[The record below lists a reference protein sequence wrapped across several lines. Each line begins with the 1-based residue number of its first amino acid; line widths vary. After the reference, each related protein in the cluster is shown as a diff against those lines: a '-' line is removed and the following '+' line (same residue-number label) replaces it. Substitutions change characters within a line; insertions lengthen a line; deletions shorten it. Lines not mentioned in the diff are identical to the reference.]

1 MKDNISLKPT
11 TCAICGA
18 VDNSTEI
25 YPANFSIDDFN
36 PDVFSARRIPDRIH
50 YRIVKCK
57 SCGLVRSDPIIDQ
70 ETLAELYTKSSQT
83 YENEV
88 SNLIN
93 SYSRCL
99 ARLDKFHDHKG
110 VLLEI
115 GCGSGFF
122 LERALDN
129 GYQRVMG
136 IEPSQQAVS
145 KSSDRI
151 RSNLICDM
159 MRPGIL
165 ESNQLDVI
173 CMFQVFDHI
182 ADPDVLLSECF
193 KALKSGG
200 LLLCLNH
207 NVGAVSARLL
217 GEKSPIIDIEHTYLY
232 TKDTIQKILRKNGFQ
247 IKEVGSASNIISTSY
262 LCQLFPFPNKFKK
275 SLISFLQNRSIG
287 SINLSVRLGN
297 LYAIAQKP

>member
-18 VDNSTEI
+18 VDNSIEI

-36 PDVFSARRIPDRIH
+36 PDIFSARRIPDRKH

-70 ETLAELYTKSSQT
+70 ETLADLYTKSSQT

-93 SYSRCL
+93 SYGRYL
-99 ARLDKFHDHKG
+99 ARLDKFQDQKG

-122 LERALDN
+122 LERALED
-129 GYQRVMG
+129 GYQRVIG

-145 KSSDRI
+145 KSSKRI

-182 ADPDVLLSECF
+182 ADPDALLSECC
-193 KALKSGG
+193 KALKPGG

-207 NVGAVSARLL
+207 NVAAFSARLF

-232 TKDTIQKILRKNGFQ
+232 SKDTIQKILRKNGFQ
-247 IKEVGSASNIISTSY
+247 LKEVGSTVNIISISY
-262 LCQLFPFPNKFKK
+262 LCQLVPFPNKFKI
-275 SLISFLQNRSIG
+275 SLISFLKNQSIG
-287 SINLSVRLGN
+287 KINMLARLGN
-297 LYAIAQKP
+297 LYVIAQKP